1 MKTIICPTDFS
12 KVSDQA
18 IEYASEI
25 GNDFKSAITIL
36 HIYEAPSLYS
46 DLPMEAVRNQEEE
59 YKTKA
64 HAKLSELVLKLKE
77 KYKDVTYETLLIEG
91 EKQHEISSF
100 ARKRDADLL
109 VIGKTSESKIRRLLL
124 GSTAASIIA
133 KAECPVLCIPPES
146 EFKGIKKIVFAT
158 DLHEDNINSALS
170 ITSFAAHFEAE
181 IIFVFVDDEH
191 MIHSDEKI
199 TEMTQKIKNRIKYPK
214 LSGYISKSTS
224 VSEGIEYFLAKN
236 KADLLVMFTHSR
248 HFPGSLFNQSVT
260 KITSYK
266 TKIPLLALKISES
279 PIMDKF

>member
-18 IEYASEI
+18 IEYASAI
-25 GNDFKSAITIL
+25 GNDFNSTITIL

-59 YKTKA
+59 YKSKA
-64 HAKLSELVLKLKE
+64 HAKLNELVLKLKS
-77 KYKDVTYETLLIEG
+77 KYKNVNYETLLIEG

-181 IIFVFVDDEH
+181 IVFVFVDDEH
-191 MIHSDEKI
+191 LIHSDEKI
-199 TEMTQKIKNRIKYPK
+199 NEMTQKIKNRIKYPK
-214 LSGYISKSTS
+214 LSGYISKNTS

-236 KADLLVMFTHSR
+236 KADLLVMFTHHR